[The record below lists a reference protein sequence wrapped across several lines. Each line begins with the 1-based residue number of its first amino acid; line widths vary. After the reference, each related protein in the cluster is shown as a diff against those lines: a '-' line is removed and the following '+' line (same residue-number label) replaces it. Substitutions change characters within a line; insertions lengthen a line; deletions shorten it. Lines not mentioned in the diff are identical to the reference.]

1 MAIPKSPGVFVQE
14 VAPTRVPQGVSPSNM
29 GIVGYTV
36 QGPVNV
42 ATLVESYDEFT
53 RKFGGETDLSL
64 VPLST
69 QAFFENGGRRAFV
82 VRVVPAGS
90 IAAAV
95 EVDPV
100 PGPTKW
106 TIDAISPGIWG
117 NELKFRFIGDPD
129 FLNTTGPLPVW
140 EKFDVQVLQYDSNV
154 GAFLAQEVF
163 QQISLTDP
171 ASPAYMPVVVNDDQ
185 RGSQLVQ
192 VVEGIAGIPVDLL
205 ATTITGEIIA
215 VGDGVTTQFTG
226 FLAVPECYPNSL
238 AISTA
243 ITLLNVADNGFGA
256 LTGDVSVSG
265 LNVINYETGEFN
277 FMFTIPP
284 APGEPITADYVHL
297 NNETTVDLIGG
308 TNGTGVITRSQVSNP
323 LLETNKEGIFAFN
336 RVEDIVNI
344 ILPDFAGDEQVM
356 QDEAEFC
363 DSKLDRFAILTT
375 PPALTPAEAI
385 VFIRNEYARNSR
397 KTAVYYPWVKVLD
410 QSTNGIRTVP
420 PLGHIAGIY
429 ANTDL
434 KRTVAKA
441 PAGIDD
447 GRFAGIFAIE
457 RQLERLD
464 LDNLYQSRINA
475 NFSSQTT
482 GDIVFGVR
490 TGSLDVAWRYINVV
504 RTFIYVEKVLFRE
517 TQFALFENNGPDL
530 WSRISMTL
538 NGVLTS
544 MYNVKMFAGSTPE
557 EAFFVTCDQTN
568 NTPQDIENGVVNIDI
583 GIAPQKPAEFIMIR
597 IQQKQVQAT
606 TT

>member
-1 MAIPKSPGVFVQE
+1 
-14 VAPTRVPQGVSPSNM
+14 M
-29 GIVGYTV
+29 GIVGFTV

-90 IAAAV
+90 ETAEV
-95 EVDPV
+95 EVDAPA
-100 PGPTKW
+100 KW
-106 TIDAISPGIWG
+106 TVDAISPGEWG
-117 NELKFRFIGDPD
+117 NLLKFRFVGDPD
-129 FLNTTGPLPVW
+129 FLNTSGPLPVW
-140 EKFDVQVLQYDSNV
+140 ERFDVQVLQFDASV

-163 QQISLTDP
+163 QQVDLTN
-171 ASPAYMPVVVNDDQ
+171 ASSPAFMPTVVNDDQ
-185 RGSQLVQ
+185 RGSQLVR
-192 VVEGIAGIPVDLL
+192 VSEGLNGVPDAMA
-205 ATTITGEIIA
+205 ATNVTGETIA
-215 VGDGVTTQFTG
+215 TGDGVTTQFTG
-226 FLAVPECYPNSL
+226 FLAQPSVYPGSI

-243 ITLLNVADNGFGA
+243 ITLLSVTDNSYGS
-256 LTGDVSVSG
+256 LVGDVSAAG
-265 LNVINYETGEFN
+265 LNIVNYETGEFN
-277 FMFTIPP
+277 VTFDLPP
-284 APGEPITADYVHL
+284 APGEPVTADYIHL
-297 NNETTVDLIGG
+297 NNEVTFDLAGG
-308 TNGTGVITRSQVSNP
+308 TNGVGVITRNQVTNP
-323 LLETNKEGIFAFN
+323 LLETNKQGIYAFN
-336 RVEDIVNI
+336 AVEDIVNI

-356 QDEAEFC
+356 QDQAEFC
-363 DSKLDRFAILTT
+363 DSKQDRFTILTT

-385 VFIRNEYARNSR
+385 TFIRNDYARNSR
-397 KTAVYYPWVKVLD
+397 NAAVYYPWVKVLD
-410 QSTNGIRTVP
+410 QATQGIRTIP
-420 PLGHIAGIY
+420 ALGHIAGIY

-447 GRFAGIFAIE
+447 GRFQGIFAIE
-457 RQLERLD
+457 RKLERVD
-464 LDNLYQSRINA
+464 LDNLYQSRINPL
-475 NFSSQTT
+475 FSSETT

-490 TGSLDVAWRYINVV
+490 TGSLDVAWRYINVR

-530 WSRISMTL
+530 WSRVSMTL

-544 MYNVKMFAGSTPE
+544 MYNAKMFAGNTPE
-557 EAFFVTCDQTN
+557 EAFFVICDQTN
-568 NTPQDIENGVVNIDI
+568 NTPQDIEDGVVNIDV

>member
-1 MAIPKSPGVFVQE
+1 MAIPKSPGVFVSE

-29 GIVGYTV
+29 GIVGYTA

-64 VPLST
+64 VPLSA

-90 IAAAV
+90 LTSAV
-95 EVDPV
+95 AVDPV

-106 TIDAISPGIWG
+106 TINAIAPGDWG
-117 NELKFRFIGDPD
+117 NLLKFRFIGDPD

-140 EKFDVQVLQYDSNV
+140 EKFDVQVLQFDSNV

-163 QQISLTDP
+163 QQISLTDA

-192 VVEGIAGIPVDLL
+192 VAEGVAGVPADLL
-205 ATTITGEIIA
+205 ATNVVGEVIG
-215 VGDGVTTQFTG
+215 VGDGFTTHFTG
-226 FLAVPECYPNSL
+226 FLADPMCYQNSL
-238 AISTA
+238 SIITP
-243 ITLLNVADNGFGA
+243 ITLLSVTDNGFGS
-256 LTGDVSVSG
+256 LVGDVSPSG
-265 LNVINYETGEFN
+265 LNVLNYATGEFD
-277 FMFTIPP
+277 FTFTIPP
-284 APGEPITADYVHL
+284 APGEPVSADYVHL
-297 NNETTVDLIGG
+297 NTETTVDLAGG

-323 LLETNKEGIFAFN
+323 LLEQNKEGIFAFN
-336 RVEDIVNI
+336 NVEDIVNI

-363 DSKLDRFAILTT
+363 DSKLDRFCIMTT

-385 VFIRNEYARNSR
+385 VFIRNDYARNSR
-397 KTAVYYPWVKVLD
+397 NTAVYYPWVKVLD
-410 QSTNGIRTVP
+410 QSTQGIRTIP

-429 ANTDL
+429 ASTDL

-447 GRFAGIFAIE
+447 GRFQGIFAIE
-457 RQLERLD
+457 RKLERKD

-475 NFSSQTT
+475 NFSSETT

-490 TGSLDVAWRYINVV
+490 TGSLDVAWRYINVR
-504 RTFIYVEKVLFRE
+504 RTFIYLEKVLFRE
-517 TQFALFENNGPDL
+517 SQFALFENNGPDL
-530 WSRISMTL
+530 WSRVTMTL

-544 MYNVKMFAGSTPE
+544 MFNAKMFAGNTPE
-557 EAFFVTCDQTN
+557 EAFFVICDQTN
-568 NTPQDIENGVVNIDI
+568 NTPQDIENGVVNIDV
-583 GIAPQKPAEFIMIR
+583 GVAPQKPAEFIMIR
-597 IQQKQVQAT
+597 VQQKQGQAAT
-606 TT
+606 I